1 MTRHIVPDSRNTCGT
16 ARRAC
21 AGRCATPLVV
31 TLTRLGA
38 LAAVSLAPATITA
51 QQFVRERPPT
61 LGAPAPLTVPAVRSA
76 RLPNGMALQVVAQ
89 RELPLVQVIVSF
101 PGGSRLDGATP
112 GIAAFTAN
120 MLDEGAGTRDA
131 ATLQAELAFLGAQ
144 LQTGADW
151 DRLFVALK
159 VPVRSLGPAL
169 DLLADV
175 VRRPTFSAAEVRR
188 QRDLRL
194 ANLLQQRDQ
203 PNALADL
210 AFNAIVYPA
219 GHPYHNSAGGDSA
232 SVAAF
237 DSSAVRAFYTR
248 AVRPERASAV
258 IVGDLDASDARAQ
271 LARRLG
277 EWAAT
282 GTAATAAPVTV
293 AARRETSTRVYLVD
307 KPNAAQSVITIGWP
321 GVDRLSPDY
330 APLMVMNT
338 LLGASFTSRLNMNL
352 RETHGYTYGASSR
365 FAFRPVP
372 GPFVASA
379 AVRTNVTDSSLVEF
393 FKELRG
399 VRDATVPD
407 DELQRAKAYVE
418 LGLPGSLESTSQ
430 VAASIAQLAT
440 FSLPLGELSA
450 YATRVRAVTAADVQR
465 VARQYLTP
473 DHATVVVVGDL
484 SKVRP
489 AIEAL
494 KLGELSVL
502 EVKEIAR

>member
-120 MLDEGAGTRDA
+120 MLDEGAGPRDA

-237 DSSAVRAFYTR
+237 DSSAVGPVGLLKRHR
-248 AVRPERASAV
+248 QLLEEIASAKFDREGG
-258 IVGDLDASDARAQ
+258 IDRGPLQITLGDLRSTEPM
-271 LARRLG
+271 G
-277 EWAAT
+277 EDDD
-282 GTAATAAPVTV
+282 
-293 AARRETSTRVYLVD
+293 L
-307 KPNAAQSVITIGWP
+307 QS
-321 GVDRLSPDY
+321 S
-330 APLMVMNT
+330 
-338 LLGASFTSRLNMNL
+338 
-352 RETHGYTYGASSR
+352 
-365 FAFRPVP
+365 
-372 GPFVASA
+372 
-379 AVRTNVTDSSLVEF
+379 
-393 FKELRG
+393 
-399 VRDATVPD
+399 VPD
-407 DELQRAKAYVE
+407 
-418 LGLPGSLESTSQ
+418 STPTS
-430 VAASIAQLAT
+430 
-440 FSLPLGELSA
+440 
-450 YATRVRAVTAADVQR
+450 
-465 VARQYLTP
+465 
-473 DHATVVVVGDL
+473 
-484 SKVRP
+484 
-489 AIEAL
+489 
-494 KLGELSVL
+494 
-502 EVKEIAR
+502 